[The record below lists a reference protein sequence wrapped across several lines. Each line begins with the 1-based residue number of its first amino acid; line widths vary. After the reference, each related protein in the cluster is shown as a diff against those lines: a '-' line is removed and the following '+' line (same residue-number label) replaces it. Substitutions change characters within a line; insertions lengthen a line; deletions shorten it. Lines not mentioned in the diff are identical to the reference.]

1 MPRIAINAV
10 QDADPD
16 ILTILAG
23 ISSPRSTGIRCGVED
38 RTRQVCI
45 MLFPFYDWLLVVTW
59 DRKVGTE
66 SASQAARPDLTF
78 ESRARVVLR
87 GSVNNRLNRPA
98 RRVARLG

>member
-38 RTRQVCI
+38 RTRQVASCFSHFMI
-45 MLFPFYDWLLVVTW
+45 GFSWSP
-59 DRKVGTE
+59 GTGKWGQNQP
-66 SASQAARPDLTF
+66 AKP
-78 ESRARVVLR
+78 R
-87 GSVNNRLNRPA
+87 GQISRLNRA
-98 RRVARLG
+98 RE